1 MSEYA
6 DETRIAA
13 TRSTIEVMIATLTGL
28 VAEKIGSTAV
38 IDIAGIGYGVLVT
51 ISDLGRLTTGSKSK
65 LYIYE
70 NIKEDTYD
78 LFGFITLGDKRL
90 FEQLLSVK
98 NVGPK
103 VAMAV
108 LDIGNANDVRV
119 AIAGGDVKQL
129 QTAKG
134 VGKRA
139 AEQIVV
145 ELKDKVGLEGV
156 DLSTTGILQGEG
168 LLMRDEAV
176 EALVSLGYTAQDAA
190 VALQGIDPSL
200 PVEDRIKMALTGKY

>member
-1 MSEYA
+1 
-6 DETRIAA
+6 
-13 TRSTIEVMIATLTGL
+13 MIATLNGVVT
-28 VAEKIGSTAV
+28 EKIGSLAV
-38 IDIAGIGYGVLVT
+38 IETAGVGYGVLVT
-51 ISDLGRLTTGSKSK
+51 TSDLGRIHSGQRAK

-70 NIKEDTYD
+70 NIKEDAHD
-78 LFGFITLGDKRL
+78 LFGFIAVDDKRL

-108 LDIGNANDVRV
+108 LDIGSANAVRV

-145 ELKDKVGLEGV
+145 ELKDKVGLAGV

-168 LLMRDEAV
+168 LLLQDEAV
-176 EALVSLGYTAQDAA
+176 EALVSLGYSPQDAA
-190 VALQGIDPSL
+190 VALNPIDPLL
-200 PVEDRIKMALTGKY
+200 PTEDRIKMALTGKF